1 MRAVLGDGWI
11 RWILRCIDGIPHF
24 DAKKMATEMH
34 KQGALTSKEFIE
46 LREIVPKQEQS
57 DEALS
62 SEEQREIVPKP
73 DQSDDALT
81 SEELQEIEPK
91 QEQSDEALTSK
102 ELREIEPKQEQSD
115 EAVKRML
122 DLIETKSDAHLE
134 CFLDSLMF
142 TGHKETYDF
151 ILSHYGIVSLQTA
164 LCKNV
169 FLHVYFPKYYL

>member
-91 QEQSDEALTSK
+91 QEQSDEA
-102 ELREIEPKQEQSD
+102 
-115 EAVKRML
+115 VKRML